1 MANSH
6 PMTGCSNPTIVGG
19 WPEKSPAGTLNNWKQ
34 ATVDFGIGTYRP
46 GSRTRPNQTAKGG
59 STYLHAQSD
68 TMDGRGR

>member
-6 PMTGCSNPTIVGG
+6 PMTGCPNPTIVGG

-46 GSRTRPNQTAKGG
+46 GSRT
-59 STYLHAQSD
+59 
-68 TMDGRGR
+68 